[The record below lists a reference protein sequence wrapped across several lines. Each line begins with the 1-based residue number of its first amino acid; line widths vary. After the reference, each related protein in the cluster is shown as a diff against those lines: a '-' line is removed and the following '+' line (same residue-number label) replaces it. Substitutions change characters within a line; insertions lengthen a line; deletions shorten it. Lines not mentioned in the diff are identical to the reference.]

1 MRTRLCGSPPGPL
14 PTTRAQEGIL
24 QAGRQLAKAQGQAIN
39 ELKEARASA
48 TASLPSAAQLIE
60 TNYAFAS
67 QLLQIQKE
75 LTLHWVEAL
84 APTWA
89 PRPARTSTASSN

>member
-1 MRTRLCGSPPGPL
+1 MPSRCRPALTDRARRADSGRQPAVRTRLCGSPPGPL

-24 QAGRQLAKAQGQAIN
+24 QAGRQLAKAQGLAIN

-75 LTLHWVEAL
+75 LT
-84 APTWA
+84 
-89 PRPARTSTASSN
+89 